1 MKNFKVREFFLVAIA
16 ALAAVIA
23 FSASAAAGPE
33 RPAES
38 LSLAVQYQTV
48 SFQDP
53 AQVDR
58 SLFLAFHEFLAKRY
72 PLVHQRLKKEVING
86 LSLLY
91 TWEGS
96 DPKARPIIF
105 CAHIDV
111 VPIAPGTLADWTNPP
126 FAGKIADGFI
136 WGRGTMDDK
145 GSLIAILEA
154 VESLLAEGYQP
165 RRTIYLA
172 FGQDEEVGGENGAV
186 KMAERLASR
195 GVRAEYALDEGGM
208 VLDGKILGIS
218 KPLAA
223 MGIAEKGYLSVE
235 LKVKTEGGHSSMPPP
250 HTAIGILAAAL
261 VRLENHPFP
270 ARLTG
275 VPEKTFV
282 ALKPELPGYMRFAI
296 SSRHLLGGV
305 IKKMLG
311 KIDATNAMIRTTTAA
326 TIIEAGTKENV
337 LPQEARAVVNF
348 RLLPGD
354 RVDYVVARV
363 KQVIGDPRVSV
374 EALGTPREASAVTD
388 VNSEGYRIVKRT
400 IGDLFPDA
408 VVTPFL
414 MLGGTD
420 SRFYEKVSDCILRF
434 MPMRVSEED
443 EKRAHGTNERVS
455 VDNYQEMVKF
465 YAKVIRN
472 SE

>member
-1 MKNFKVREFFLVAIA
+1 MKNFKVREFFPVALA
-16 ALAAVIA
+16 VLAAVIPLTA
-23 FSASAAAGPE
+23 AAAGPD

-38 LSLAVQYQTV
+38 LSQSVQFQTI

-53 AQVDR
+53 AQVDQ

-72 PLVHQRLKKEVING
+72 PLVHQRLKKEVVNG

-96 DPKARPIIF
+96 DPQARPVIL

-111 VPIAPGTLADWTNPP
+111 VPIAPGTMEDWTFPP
-126 FAGKIADGFI
+126 FAGQIADGFI

-154 VESLLAEGYQP
+154 VENLLAQGFEP

-172 FGQDEEVGGENGAV
+172 FGQDEEVGGAEGAV
-186 KMAERLASR
+186 KMAELLAAR
-195 GVRAEYALDEGGM
+195 GVRAEYVLDEGGF
-208 VLDGKILGIS
+208 VIDGKMLGIS

-223 MGIAEKGYLSVE
+223 VGIAEKGYLSVE
-235 LKVKTEGGHSSMPPP
+235 LKVKTEGGHSSMPPA
-250 HTAIGILAAAL
+250 HTAIGILAGAI
-261 VRLENHPFP
+261 VRLENRPFP
-270 ARLTG
+270 ARLEG

-296 SSRHLLGGV
+296 GNRWLLSGV
-305 IKKMLG
+305 IKKMLSRME
-311 KIDATNAMIRTTTAA
+311 ATNAMIRTTTAA
-326 TIIEAGTKENV
+326 TIIGAGTKENV

-354 RVDYVVARV
+354 RVDQVVERV
-363 KQVIGDPRVSV
+363 KQVIDDSRVSV
-374 EALGTPREASAVTD
+374 EALGTPRETSVITD
-388 VNSEGYRIVKRT
+388 TNSEGFKIVRRT
-400 IGDLFPDA
+400 IGDLFPEA
-408 VVTPFL
+408 VVTPL
-414 MLGGTD
+414 LVLGGTD
-420 SRFYEKVSDCILRF
+420 SRFYDQASDCILRF

-443 EKRAHGTNERVS
+443 QQRAHGTNERVS
-455 VDNYQEMVKF
+455 VDNFQEMVEF

>member
-1 MKNFKVREFFLVAIA
+1 MKNFKVREFFPV
-16 ALAAVIA
+16 ALAVLATVMSLTA
-23 FSASAAAGPE
+23 AAAGPDQA
-33 RPAES
+33 AES
-38 LSLAVQYQTV
+38 LSQAVQFQTI

-53 AQVDR
+53 AQVDQ

-72 PLVHQRLKKEVING
+72 PLVHQRLKKEMVNG

-96 DPKARPIIF
+96 DPQARSVIL

-111 VPIAPGTLADWTNPP
+111 VPIAPGTMADWTYPP
-126 FAGKIADGFI
+126 FSGQIAEGFI

-154 VESLLAEGYQP
+154 VENLLAQGFEP

-172 FGQDEEVGGENGAV
+172 FGQDEEVGGAEGAV
-186 KMAERLASR
+186 KMAELLAAR
-195 GVRAEYALDEGGM
+195 GVKAEYVLDESG
-208 VLDGKILGIS
+208 VIIDGKMLGIS
-218 KPLAA
+218 KPVAVV
-223 MGIAEKGYLSVE
+223 GIAEKGYLSVE

-250 HTAIGILAAAL
+250 HTAIGILAGAI

-270 ARLTG
+270 ARLEG

-296 SSRHLLGGV
+296 GNRWLLSGV
-305 IKKMLG
+305 IKKMLSG
-311 KIDATNAMIRTTTAA
+311 IDATNAMIRTTTAA
-326 TIIEAGTKENV
+326 TIIAAGTKENV

-354 RVDYVVARV
+354 SVDQVVERV
-363 KQVIGDPRVSV
+363 KQVIDDSRVSV
-374 EALGTPREASAVTD
+374 EALGTPREASAITD
-388 VNSEGYRIVKRT
+388 TNSEGYGIVKRT
-400 IGDLFPDA
+400 IGDLFPEA
-408 VVTPFL
+408 VVTPL
-414 MLGGTD
+414 LVLGGTD
-420 SRFYEKVSDCILRF
+420 SRFYDQVSDCILRF
-434 MPMRVSEED
+434 IPMRVSEED
-443 EKRAHGTNERVS
+443 QKRAHGTNERVA
-455 VDNYQEMVKF
+455 VDNFQEMVNF
-465 YAKVIRN
+465 YAQVVKN

>member
-1 MKNFKVREFFLVAIA
+1 MKNFKVREFFPVALA
-16 ALAAVIA
+16 VLAAVIPLTA
-23 FSASAAAGPE
+23 AAAGPD

-38 LSLAVQYQTV
+38 LSQSVQFQTI

-53 AQVDR
+53 AQVDQ

-72 PLVHQRLKKEVING
+72 PLVHQRLKKEVVNG

-96 DPKARPIIF
+96 DPQARPVIL

-111 VPIAPGTLADWTNPP
+111 VPIAPGTMEDWTFPP
-126 FAGKIADGFI
+126 FAGQIADGFI

-154 VESLLAEGYQP
+154 VESLLAQGFEP
-165 RRTIYLA
+165 RRTVYLA
-172 FGQDEEVGGENGAV
+172 FGQDEEVGGANGAV
-186 KMAERLASR
+186 KMAELLAAR
-195 GVRAEYALDEGGM
+195 GVKAEFVLDEGGF
-208 VLDGKILGIS
+208 VIDGKMLGIS

-223 MGIAEKGYLSVE
+223 VGIAEKGYLSVE
-235 LKVKTEGGHSSMPPP
+235 LKVKTEGGHSSMPPA
-250 HTAIGILAAAL
+250 HTAIGILAGAI
-261 VRLENHPFP
+261 VRLENRPFP
-270 ARLTG
+270 ARLEG

-296 SSRHLLGGV
+296 GNRWLLSGV
-305 IKKMLG
+305 IKKMLSRME
-311 KIDATNAMIRTTTAA
+311 ATNAMIRTTTAA
-326 TIIEAGTKENV
+326 TIIAAGTKENV
-337 LPQEARAVVNF
+337 LPQEAKAVVNF

-354 RVDYVVARV
+354 RVDQVVERV
-363 KQVIGDPRVSV
+363 KQVIDDSRVSV
-374 EALGTPREASAVTD
+374 EALGTPRETSVITD
-388 VNSEGYRIVKRT
+388 TNSEGFKIVRRT
-400 IGDLFPDA
+400 IGDLFPEA
-408 VVTPFL
+408 VVTPL
-414 MLGGTD
+414 LVLGGTD
-420 SRFYEKVSDCILRF
+420 SRFYDQASDCILRF

-443 EKRAHGTNERVS
+443 QQRAHGTNERVS
-455 VDNYQEMVKF
+455 VDNFQEMVEF